1 LASFSDFSSV
11 IKLINVRAV
20 RRSETLQG
28 GNMFEFDENIDQS
41 ARIKVIGVGGG
52 GGNAINTM
60 IKTGIDGVEFI
71 VANTDAQ
78 ALRANTASLKIQLG
92 AKLTKGLGAGANPE
106 VGKEAALEDRDR
118 IASILNGADMVFVA
132 VGLGGGTGTGAA
144 PVIAQAAREV
154 GALTVGVVTKP
165 FSREGKLRM
174 QKAEDGVIA
183 LKEVVDCLLVIPND
197 RLIGLAGKSMSVV
210 DAFRPADDVL
220 RQAVQGI
227 SDLITTQ
234 GMINVDFADVKAV
247 MSDRGMAMM
256 GIGMAEGEK
265 RATEAA
271 MQAISSPLLE
281 EIDISGAKGVL
292 VNICG
297 SSSMTMDDFDEV
309 SRIIHEKV
317 HEDAN
322 IIVGLVINEEMG
334 QKIKVTAIATGFGS
348 SFSKNKSN
356 EDQLKTRHNI
366 NIVPPVVTHTNREIP
381 TFIRLEKQKSLP
393 AGIRLD
399 LNDTIE
405 EYEIPTFLRKR
416 VD

>member
-1 LASFSDFSSV
+1 MECP
-11 IKLINVRAV
+11 
-20 RRSETLQG
+20 ETLQG

-52 GGNAINTM
+52 GGNAVNTM

-78 ALRANTASLKIQLG
+78 ALRANTAALKIQLG

-118 IASILNGADMVFVA
+118 IASILSGADMVFVA

-174 QKAEDGVIA
+174 QKAEDGVSA

-256 GIGMAEGEK
+256 GIGIAEGEK

-334 QKIKVTAIATGFGS
+334 QRIKVTAIATGFGS
-348 SFSKNKSN
+348 SFAKDKSN
-356 EDQLKTRHNI
+356 ENQQKARPNI
-366 NIVPPVVTHTNREIP
+366 NIAQPIVTHTNREIP

>member
-1 LASFSDFSSV
+1 
-11 IKLINVRAV
+11 
-20 RRSETLQG
+20 
-28 GNMFEFDENIDQS
+28 MFEFDENVDQS
-41 ARIKVIGVGGG
+41 AKIKVIGVGGG
-52 GGNAINTM
+52 GGNAVNTM
-60 IKTGIDGVEFI
+60 IQTGIEGVEFI

-78 ALRANTASLKIQLG
+78 ALRANTAPLKIQLG

-118 IASILNGADMVFVA
+118 IASILTGADMVFIA

-144 PVIAQAAREV
+144 PIIAQAAREV

-174 QKAEDGVIA
+174 QKAEDGVSA
-183 LKEVVDCLLVIPND
+183 LRSVVDCLLVIPND

-256 GIGMAEGEK
+256 GIGIAEGEK

-322 IIVGLVINEEMG
+322 IIIGLVINEEMG

-348 SFSKNKSN
+348 SFEKSKSCA
-356 EDQLKTRHNI
+356 DHQTSRHHI
-366 NIVPPVVTHTNREIP
+366 NLAQPLTAHTNREIP
-381 TFIRLEKQKSLP
+381 TYIRLEKQKDLP
-393 AGIRLD
+393 AGIRLG